1 MCRRRS
7 RPDFS
12 QATGVKQRAATLR
25 SRRFGLLTFLDS
37 DGAACLTPR
46 VSKSKPSSAAPVSRI
61 SFVGRSG
68 GAVKNLS
75 GFRKQHHTLPDAVNA
90 ATSAFLAKLCAG
102 ELAEEAEA
110 IFQRVRTAF
119 GYKRAE
125 LSLDVASPHAVLT
138 AKDFVFEIGY
148 ALTEREPTGFEITRT
163 LHGVASTEVLERPEL
178 DELFAGAFGG
188 IVFGLGKG
196 VRVDAV
202 IDAIEAL
209 PAGAALTVNYPSNC
223 AHCVLS
229 VDGVAAEVICD
240 GSTLEMRFPR
250 SGSPREL
257 AREFLAV
264 RSAFALTK
272 NRVLA
277 GLI

>member
-1 MCRRRS
+1 M
-7 RPDFS
+7 
-12 QATGVKQRAATLR
+12 
-25 SRRFGLLTFLDS
+25 
-37 DGAACLTPR
+37 
-46 VSKSKPSSAAPVSRI
+46 SKSKTNSAAPVSRI

-68 GAVKNLS
+68 GAVKNLG

-102 ELAEEAEA
+102 ELAEESETM
-110 IFQRVRTAF
+110 FQRVRAAF

-125 LSLDVASPHAVLT
+125 LSLGVASPHAVLT
-138 AKDFVFEIGY
+138 ARDLVYEIGY
-148 ALTEREPTGFEITRT
+148 ALAESEPTEFVLTRT
-163 LHGVASTEVLERPEL
+163 LHSLATPEVLERSEL

-209 PAGAALTVNYPSNC
+209 PSGATLRVDYPSSC

-229 VDGVAAEVICD
+229 VEGVAAEVICD
-240 GSTLEMRFPR
+240 GTTLEMRFAR
-250 SGSPREL
+250 NGSPREL

-264 RSAFALTK
+264 RAAFALTK

-277 GLI
+277 GLL

>member
-1 MCRRRS
+1 M
-7 RPDFS
+7 
-12 QATGVKQRAATLR
+12 
-25 SRRFGLLTFLDS
+25 
-37 DGAACLTPR
+37 
-46 VSKSKPSSAAPVSRI
+46 SKSKSNAASPVSRI
-61 SFVGRSG
+61 SFVGRGG
-68 GAVKNLS
+68 GAVKNLG
-75 GFRKQHHTLPDAVNA
+75 GFRKQHHTVPDAVNA

-102 ELAEEAEA
+102 ELAEEGEA
-110 IFQRVRTAF
+110 LFQRVRAAF

-125 LSLDVASPHAVLT
+125 VALEVASPTAVLT
-138 AKDFVFEIGY
+138 AREFVYELGY
-148 ALTEREPTGFEITRT
+148 ALAESEPTEFVVTRT
-163 LHGVASTEVLERPEL
+163 LHSLATPDVLERAEL
-178 DELFAGAFGG
+178 EELFAGAFGG

-209 PAGAALTVNYPSNC
+209 PDDAALTVNYPSSC

-240 GSTLEMRFPR
+240 GTTLEMRFAR
-250 SGSPREL
+250 NGSPREL
-257 AREFLAV
+257 AREFMAV
-264 RSAFALTK
+264 RAAFALTK